1 VEYLWIISHSDIV
14 GLTFGKDAGGSGLI
28 VGQGANHKLAGEQRA
43 AEGLLAG
50 QRAIGLEVIDPATNK
65 LVTVIASGGGDA
77 AKLRRG
83 GIFQQG
89 PEGRLDGLYVVLGQT
104 AVIGGA
110 RKTLPRIRCGAAQ
123 KPGGETDA

>member
-1 VEYLWIISHSDIV
+1 MTADARTPVGVQDICAGPSHLHVV
-14 GLTFGKDAGGSGLI
+14 GLTIGKDRSGSGLI
-28 VGQGANHKLAGEQRA
+28 VGQGADDKLAGEERA

-65 LVTVIASGGGDA
+65 FVTVVASGGGDA

-89 PEGRLDGLYVVLGQT
+89 PDGRLDG
-104 AVIGGA
+104 
-110 RKTLPRIRCGAAQ
+110 P
-123 KPGGETDA
+123 